1 MIFSS
6 PKQYLALEPALDNE
20 LTQLLT
26 HIGSLSSNGLVSH

>member
-20 LTQLLT
+20 LTQSLT
-26 HIGSLSSNGLVSH
+26 RTGSLSSNGLLSH